1 MDKKEDRFE
10 KYAPRLFSVFLA
22 FAMLSGF
29 LKMKHEL
36 KADFEA
42 IRYLET
48 QGYSSVRILQQTAE
62 GHGCQPSD
70 TYHFLFDATSLQGE
84 RGEGIACFNG
94 ISWYEE

>member
-1 MDKKEDRFE
+1 MKKKEDHFE
-10 KYAPRLFSVFLA
+10 KYASRLVSIFLIVAVFG
-22 FAMLSGF
+22 GF

-36 KADFEA
+36 EADFEA
-42 IRYLET
+42 IRYLES
-48 QGYSSVRILQQTAE
+48 QGYSTVRILQQTAE

>member
-1 MDKKEDRFE
+1 MDQKEDRFE
-10 KYAPRLFSVFLA
+10 KYAPRFFSVFLV

-36 KADFEA
+36 EADFEA
-42 IRYLET
+42 IRYLEK

-70 TYHFLFDATSLQGE
+70 PYHFLFDATSPQVRKTVKTHTL
-84 RGEGIACFNG
+84 NG
-94 ISWYEE
+94 